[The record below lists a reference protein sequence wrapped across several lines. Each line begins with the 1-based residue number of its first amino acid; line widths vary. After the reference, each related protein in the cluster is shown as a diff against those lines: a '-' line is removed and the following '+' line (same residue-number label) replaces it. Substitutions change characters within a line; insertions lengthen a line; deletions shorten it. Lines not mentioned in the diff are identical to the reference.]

1 VPGIAFAIKPAVEG
15 NFSEIT
21 GMAEHGAVE
30 FGTAT
35 GVDYADHLNTYRR
48 FLALTKWV
56 SIGVIVLLVLMAFF
70 LL

>member
-1 VPGIAFAIKPAVEG
+1 
-15 NFSEIT
+15 
-21 GMAEHGAVE
+21 MAEHGAVE

-35 GVDYADHLNTYRR
+35 GVDYDDHLNTYRR
-48 FLALTKWV
+48 FLSLTKWV